1 MSQHSQP
8 PSSTGLRV
16 GDLLR
21 SESVGGIL
29 LLVAAVLAVGFANS
43 GLQEVY
49 FGVRDS
55 YLGGE
60 LLGLDLRL
68 SLGHWA
74 ADGLLAVF
82 FFLAGLE
89 LKQEFVAG
97 ALRRP
102 ARAILPVAAA
112 FGGVA
117 VPAIIYVLMNLG
129 NPDGLR
135 GWAIPTATD
144 IAFAMA
150 VLAVIGSSLPVA
162 MRTFLLTLAIVD
174 DLIAITIIATFYTSE
189 LSLGHLFGSLGVII
203 IYAVVANLSE
213 RWLRSNLAASWF
225 VLLPIGIVAWAL
237 LLNSGVHAT
246 IAGVLLA
253 FMVPVHPR
261 GRKGRAEGLAHR
273 LEHHIRP
280 LSAGVCVPV
289 FAFFSAGVAVGGWSG
304 LAGPIGDPIALGII
318 VGLVVGKI
326 IGITGTTFVATRF
339 PGVALEKGLAW
350 IDILGLAAIGGIG
363 FTVSLLVSELSFG
376 QGSALDDIGKVGIL
390 SASLLAAV
398 VASIILVPRNRHH
411 RRAALPQ
418 RVDADVQGLPGVV
431 DPPKDFRAKGD

>member
-102 ARAILPVAAA
+102 ARAVLPVAAA

-304 LAGPIGDPIALGII
+304 LAGSIGDPIALGII

-376 QGSALDDIGKVGIL
+376 QGSALDDSGKVGIL
-390 SASLLAAV
+390 SAYLLAAV
-398 VASIILVPRNRHH
+398 VASIILVPRNRHY

-431 DPPKDFRAKGD
+431 EPPKDFRAKGD

>member
-43 GLQEVY
+43 GLQGVY

-60 LLGLDLRL
+60 LFGLDLRL

-203 IYAVVANLSE
+203 IYGLVANLSE

-280 LSAGVCVPV
+280 LAGVCVPV

-304 LAGPIGDPIALGII
+304 LPDRS
-318 VGLVVGKI
+318 
-326 IGITGTTFVATRF
+326 ATRSRRGSSSGWSSARSSGS
-339 PGVALEKGLAW
+339 PGRLLCGHPLPGCRVEKGLAW

-363 FTVSLLVSELSFG
+363 FTVLRW
-376 QGSALDDIGKVGIL
+376 SA
-390 SASLLAAV
+390 
-398 VASIILVPRNRHH
+398 N
-411 RRAALPQ
+411 
-418 RVDADVQGLPGVV
+418 
-431 DPPKDFRAKGD
+431 